1 MTDYAIFRGADRVPE
16 WTLGGRGEVVGLQ
29 AQGASWWRCSGGL
42 CTGVSAGP
50 GLSARLVSA
59 DGGSGAVRRAGLARF
74 LPWDGAASQFL
85 SPSSSQCSG
94 LGIREPRPR
103 GWVLLP
109 SSPPAPALGGD
120 RGRGVGQR
128 SDGGGGPFSEGKR
141 KPGTRELVMLL

>member
-1 MTDYAIFRGADRVPE
+1 M
-16 WTLGGRGEVVGLQ
+16 
-29 AQGASWWRCSGGL
+29 
-42 CTGVSAGP
+42 
-50 GLSARLVSA
+50 
-59 DGGSGAVRRAGLARF
+59 RRAGLARF

-94 LGIREPRPR
+94 LGIREPWPR

-109 SSPPAPALGGD
+109 SSPPAPAPAPALGGD

-128 SDGGGGPFSEGKR
+128 SDGGGGPFSEGKC